1 MSESK
6 AREKYRR
13 SESFLQDV
21 ARGLREIFPEGIEFG
36 LLIFTSDDSK
46 YAGYV
51 SSAERDGMIKALR
64 ECADN
69 LEARMDVPPGHP
81 IPGADGEAN

>member
-6 AREKYRR
+6 AKYRQ
-13 SESFLQDV
+13 SEAMLQAL
-21 ARGLREIFPEGIEFG
+21 ARDLRKIFPSGIEFA
-36 LLIFTSDDSK
+36 LVIFGSGNSK

-69 LEARMDVPPGHP
+69 LEHGMDVPPGEP
-81 IPGADGEAN
+81 IPGVDTKPN